1 MLAGRCD
8 DGGQP
13 APRCT
18 QSCDYKYEKSFFHTF
33 LTTLLC
39 SFFLKHNSVQYRFDF
54 LPYINMN

>member
-1 MLAGRCD
+1 MLGVKRLMLAGRSD

-18 QSCDYKYEKSFFHTF
+18 QSCDYKHEESFFHTF

-39 SFFLKHNSVQYRFDF
+39 SFFLKYNCCAISV
-54 LPYINMN
+54 